1 MKDILKHPVTVLLIS
16 LVLLGFFLAFIGAP
30 MTRLTQIAIYTLYG
44 MGVNLLVAYTGLVPF
59 GASVF
64 FGTASYV
71 AAITLLHVSTNEVA
85 ALIGVVIFS
94 VMLAFLLGA
103 LILKRRGLYF
113 SLLTLA
119 CSQIAFEIAFR
130 WTSVTGGE
138 NGLQNVPRP
147 LFPSRESFNV
157 FAVLTIVAAVF
168 LMWRLVHSSFGRA
181 MQAMRDNEQRMLS
194 LGFNPYRLKLIAFIF
209 SGAFIGYAGG
219 LLALLLQ
226 GAYANNLNWEHAA
239 DPLLMAVLGG
249 VHHFIGPLWGAI
261 SFIVLEDNLSAVSE
275 NWWLIFAPIIVL
287 FVLLS
292 PEGIHGLYRRL
303 IRNPRWSLTRA
314 GIPLRPA
321 LIEPWFGTPQNADS
335 DKPILSVKHLTNRF
349 GSLVTSHDI
358 SLDIYPNQLHSL
370 IGPNGAGKTTLFNI
384 LAGVLPPTE
393 GTVIFEGKDITG
405 LSMDKRARL
414 GIGRSYQILSVF
426 RNLTVFENVRI
437 AVQAHMAPKLG
448 FWRDAYQEQAI
459 NARAWSLLAAVHL
472 EDRAAD
478 QCENLAHGEQRLL
491 EIAVTLAT
499 DARLLLLDEPLAG
512 LAEADRV
519 VVSGLIQQLARQ
531 RAVFLIEHDMDR
543 VLTISNRVTV
553 LHRGHLIADGRPEEV
568 ARDPQ
573 VIDAYLGGDR
583 PELSDEVRRAADA
596 ASHATRKPLLS
607 LEKVDAGYH
616 GSTVLSD
623 LSLQVHQGEVLALLG
638 RNGVGKTTTLKAI
651 MGVVR
656 ATRGK
661 ILFDGQDITQAKSFT
676 ISRMGL
682 AIVPEGRRLFPNLTV
697 YENLRLAAR
706 KGGITVDDA
715 YEMFPRLHNRRNVKA
730 ESLSGGERQMVA
742 IARSL
747 MVPSKLILLDEPFE
761 GLSPAIV
768 KEVMDA
774 VIKLRDRASLIIVEH
789 NAESV
794 LALADSACVLV
805 NGTVAYQGRASELA
819 ADADMQARLLGVNV

>member
-1 MKDILKHPVTVLLIS
+1 MKDIIKHPVTILLVS
-16 LVLLGFFLAFIGAP
+16 LVLLALFLNFVGAP

-71 AAITLLHVSTNEVA
+71 AAITLLHTSTNEVT
-85 ALIGVVIFS
+85 ALIGVILFS
-94 VMLAFLLGA
+94 IVMAFLLGA

-130 WTSVTGGE
+130 WTDVTGGE

-147 LFPSRESFNV
+147 LFPSRDSFNV
-157 FAVLTIVAAVF
+157 FAVLTIVAAVY

-194 LGFNPYRLKLIAFIF
+194 LGFNPYRIKLVAFTF
-209 SGAFIGYAGG
+209 CGTFIGYAGG

-239 DPLLMAVLGG
+239 DPLLMTVLGG

-261 SFIVLEDNLSAVSE
+261 SFIVLEDNLSAISE

-303 IRNPRWSLTRA
+303 VGNPRWSLTRP
-314 GIPLRPA
+314 GIPPRPA
-321 LIEPWFGTPQNADS
+321 HIEPWFGTSQDADAT
-335 DKPILSVKHLTNRF
+335 KPILSVKHLTNRF

-358 SLDIYPNQLHSL
+358 SLDIYPNCLHSL

-393 GTVIFEGKDITG
+393 GTVIFEGRDITR
-405 LSMDKRARL
+405 LSMDQRARL

-437 AVQAHMAPKLG
+437 AAQARLAPKLG
-448 FWRDAYQEQAI
+448 FWRDAYQEQQI

-472 EDRAAD
+472 EDRAAE

-519 VVSGLIQQLARQ
+519 VVSELIQQLARQ

-543 VLTISNRVTV
+543 VLTISDRVTV

-583 PELSDEVRRAADA
+583 PELSDEVRRAADE
-596 ASHATRKPLLS
+596 ASHLTRQPLLS
-607 LEKVDAGYH
+607 LENVDAGYH

-638 RNGVGKTTTLKAI
+638 RNGVGKTTTLKTI

-661 ILFDGQDITQAKSFT
+661 VLFDGHDITHAKSFT
-676 ISRMGL
+676 INRLGL

-706 KGGITVDDA
+706 KGGITVEEA
-715 YEMFPRLHNRRNVKA
+715 YKMFPRLHNRRNVKA

-794 LALADSACVLV
+794 LALADSVCVLV
-805 NGTVAYQGRASELA
+805 NGAVAYQGRASELA
-819 ADADMQARLLGVNV
+819 ADAELQARLLGVKV

>member
-1 MKDILKHPVTVLLIS
+1 
-16 LVLLGFFLAFIGAP
+16 
-30 MTRLTQIAIYTLYG
+30 
-44 MGVNLLVAYTGLVPF
+44 
-59 GASVF
+59 
-64 FGTASYV
+64 
-71 AAITLLHVSTNEVA
+71 
-85 ALIGVVIFS
+85 
-94 VMLAFLLGA
+94 
-103 LILKRRGLYF
+103 
-113 SLLTLA
+113 
-119 CSQIAFEIAFR
+119 
-130 WTSVTGGE
+130 
-138 NGLQNVPRP
+138 
-147 LFPSRESFNV
+147 
-157 FAVLTIVAAVF
+157 
-168 LMWRLVHSSFGRA
+168 
-181 MQAMRDNEQRMLS
+181 
-194 LGFNPYRLKLIAFIF
+194 
-209 SGAFIGYAGG
+209 
-219 LLALLLQ
+219 
-226 GAYANNLNWEHAA
+226 
-239 DPLLMAVLGG
+239 
-249 VHHFIGPLWGAI
+249 
-261 SFIVLEDNLSAVSE
+261 
-275 NWWLIFAPIIVL
+275 
-287 FVLLS
+287 
-292 PEGIHGLYRRL
+292 
-303 IRNPRWSLTRA
+303 
-314 GIPLRPA
+314 
-321 LIEPWFGTPQNADS
+321 
-335 DKPILSVKHLTNRF
+335 
-349 GSLVTSHDI
+349 
-358 SLDIYPNQLHSL
+358 
-370 IGPNGAGKTTLFNI
+370 
-384 LAGVLPPTE
+384 
-393 GTVIFEGKDITG
+393 
-405 LSMDKRARL
+405 MDRRARL

-448 FWRDAYQEQAI
+448 FWRDAYRDQAI

-478 QCENLAHGEQRLL
+478 PCENLAHGEQRLL

-519 VVSGLIQQLARQ
+519 VVSDLIRQLARQ

-543 VLTISNRVTV
+543 VLTISDRVTV
-553 LHRGHLIADGRPEEV
+553 LHRGHLIADGHPEEV

-596 ASHATRKPLLS
+596 ASHATRQPLLS
-607 LEKVDAGYH
+607 LENVDAGYH
-616 GSTVLSD
+616 GSTVLSN

-638 RNGVGKTTTLKAI
+638 RNGVGKTTTLKTI

-656 ATRGK
+656 ATRGR
-661 ILFDGQDITQAKSFT
+661 ILLEGQDITQAKSFT
-676 ISRMGL
+676 INRKGL

-706 KGGITVDDA
+706 KGGITVEDA
-715 YEMFPRLHNRRNVKA
+715 YAMFPRLHDRRNVKA

-805 NGTVAYQGRASELA
+805 NGAVAYQGRASELA
-819 ADADMQARLLGVNV
+819 ADADLQARLLGVNV